1 MQKSLLPVL
10 AGFAAATLI
19 AGCASAEKSRVW
31 QTVKAV
37 RHSGPFEKSP
47 PAAYAA
53 RLHKTLQGAGVAH
66 KVVTVKFRYQSR
78 ILLNREGE
86 DTAVIYRD
94 PATPASPWWL
104 MSERL
109 SNPLWLPSKPVA
121 SQAAFYLRRP
131 VSIVKAEDFPAKK
144 PGCACGDGKSA
155 VKPVSHPPKPKG
167 KKRKESGRS
176 G

>member
-1 MQKSLLPVL
+1 MQKFPLPIL
-10 AGFAAATLI
+10 AASVAATLL
-19 AGCASAEKSRVW
+19 AGCASAQKSRVW

-37 RHSGPFEKSP
+37 PHSGPFEKSP

-53 RLHKTLQGAGVAH
+53 RLHKTLQEAGIAH

-78 ILLNREGE
+78 ILLDREGE

-94 PATPASPWWL
+94 PATPADPWWL

-109 SNPLWLPSKPVA
+109 SNPVWLPAKPVA

-131 VSIVKAEDFPAKK
+131 VSIVKVEDFPAKK
-144 PGCACGDGKSA
+144 PGCACEDGKS
-155 VKPVSHPPKPKG
+155 VMKPVSHPSKPKG
-167 KKRKESGRS
+167 KKLKESGRS